1 MLNVLLLPCLRAK
14 LEEKRKKEEEKRM
27 KEEEKRL
34 KEEKDVSLCK
44 KKKKKCWNELGRC
57 CNMSRSRFINGQMTK
72 WSLNQSVSVYSASK
86 LRKQKLR
93 GFYKNLKSNKL
104 QRLVDIIIYN

>member
-44 KKKKKCWNELGRC
+44 KKKKKKV
-57 CNMSRSRFINGQMTK
+57 F
-72 WSLNQSVSVYSASK
+72 V
-86 LRKQKLR
+86 
-93 GFYKNLKSNKL
+93 
-104 QRLVDIIIYN
+104 